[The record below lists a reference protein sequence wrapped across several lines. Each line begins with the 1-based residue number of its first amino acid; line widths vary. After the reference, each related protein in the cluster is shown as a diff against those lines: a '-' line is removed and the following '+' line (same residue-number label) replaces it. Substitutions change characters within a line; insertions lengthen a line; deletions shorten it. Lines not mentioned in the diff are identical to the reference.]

1 MSTPIEIIYSKFLN
15 KIDDI
20 ELSMI
25 EDEELEEILID
36 YLENSTLEFFE
47 CEKDLTIV
55 KPYKEEL
62 VLKCDK
68 ESYESDIDF
77 GLKKIYQIDT
87 ISNNDNI
94 DEDFTNGVFHTWK
107 INISRK
113 EFNEFEIYYLQEIID
128 PNFSVDDNGEIN
140 NTIADNTIEGIDYE
154 KIPLEEGIDYKLYFN
169 EEENA
174 LYIFSLK
181 EFSSEDFLYF
191 INNSKGYI
199 KDDLDLDEI
208 HILAYGML
216 MSWISP
222 KIRREENL
230 RQMMNDRDF
239 SQLSIANMLG
249 KLIDLSKH
257 TKSELFRY
265 KQRYAYKNFKG
276 FN

>member
-94 DEDFTNGVFHTWK
+94 DEDFTNGIFHTWK